1 LTQSLTGKKALITG
15 ASSGIGKAIA
25 LLFAKEG
32 ADLSLVARRRE
43 ELSKVAKECR
53 DLGVIALDIATD
65 ITDEM
70 QVKRMAQESITSF
83 KKIDILINNAGYGK
97 YGPFTT
103 TPIDEWDR
111 MWMVNVRG
119 AVLVTQAILP
129 SMIAAKSGHI
139 VNISSIHGIHTSAN
153 ASAYC
158 ATKFAITG
166 LTEVLAKE
174 LWKDGIKVS
183 TVCPGGV
190 LTAFLGVPSEEKN
203 QEFLEPEEVAQTVLD
218 VVTAPGKALIMKVVV
233 APKTRPFVIQE
244 VNPST
249 PQHKCWGLL
258 RVDPERR
265 FTPRPEG
272 RGLAPPN
279 GSNDFYVKLSL
290 LTENICS
297 GFYIAY
303 DVTW

>member
-1 LTQSLTGKKALITG
+1 MNKQLHGKNVLITG

-25 LLFAKEG
+25 LLFAKEE
-32 ADLSLVARRRE
+32 ADLCLVARRRE
-43 ELSKVAKECR
+43 ELSKVAKQCR
-53 DLGVIALDIATD
+53 ALGVKALDIPTD
-65 ITDEM
+65 ITDEL
-70 QVKRMAQESITSF
+70 QVKKMAQKSITSF

-97 YGPFTT
+97 YGPFETT
-103 TPIDEWDR
+103 SIDEWDR

-183 TVCPGGV
+183 TVCPGGA
-190 LTAFLGVPSEEKN
+190 LTPFLGVPPEEKN
-203 QEFLEPEEVAQTVLD
+203 QEFLEPDEVAQTVMD
-218 VVTAPGKALIMKVVV
+218 VVTVPGKALIMMVVV

-244 VNPST
+244 I
-249 PQHKCWGLL
+249 K
-258 RVDPERR
+258 
-265 FTPRPEG
+265 
-272 RGLAPPN
+272 
-279 GSNDFYVKLSL
+279 
-290 LTENICS
+290 
-297 GFYIAY
+297 
-303 DVTW
+303 

>member
-1 LTQSLTGKKALITG
+1 MNRQLEGKRALITG

-32 ADLSLVARRRE
+32 ADLCLIARRAE
-43 ELSKVAKECR
+43 ELSKVAEQCGV
-53 DLGVIALDIATD
+53 LGVTALDIATD
-65 ITDEM
+65 ITDEIE
-70 QVKRMAQESITSF
+70 VKRMAHESLTAF

-97 YGPFTT
+97 YGPFTA

-129 SMIAAKSGHI
+129 SMIAAKNGHI
-139 VNISSIHGIHTSAN
+139 VNISSIHGINTSAN

-166 LTEVLAKE
+166 FTEALAKE

-190 LTAFLGVPSEEKN
+190 LTPFLGIAPEEKN

-218 VVTAPGKALIMKVVV
+218 VVTAPGKALIMKVVI
-233 APKTRPFVIQE
+233 APKTRPFIIQE
-244 VNPST
+244 I
-249 PQHKCWGLL
+249 K
-258 RVDPERR
+258 
-265 FTPRPEG
+265 
-272 RGLAPPN
+272 
-279 GSNDFYVKLSL
+279 
-290 LTENICS
+290 
-297 GFYIAY
+297 
-303 DVTW
+303 